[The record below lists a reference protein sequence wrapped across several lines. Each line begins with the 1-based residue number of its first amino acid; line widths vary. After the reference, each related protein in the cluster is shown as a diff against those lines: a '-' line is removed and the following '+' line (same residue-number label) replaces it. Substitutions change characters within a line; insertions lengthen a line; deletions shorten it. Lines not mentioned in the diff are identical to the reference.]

1 MAFLFGNVF
10 LLLRDGL
17 LLQSRVF
24 EAIGLVLLK
33 WGVTCSWEF
42 AVIISLL
49 VLFRSKGWVLVVL
62 TLGIIFA
69 WESDSQELRFGILQQ
84 IVEAIAATVS
94 SGGSDDFENWKKV
107 ITG

>member
-1 MAFLFGNVF
+1 MAFFIGNVF

-17 LLQSRVF
+17 LLLSRVF
-24 EAIGLVLLK
+24 EVIGNLLLK

-69 WESDSQELRFGILQQ
+69 WESDSQELRFGIFQH
-84 IVEAIAATVS
+84 ISEAFAATFS

>member
-1 MAFLFGNVF
+1 MAFLIGNVF

-17 LLQSRVF
+17 LVLGRFF
-24 EAIGLVLLK
+24 EVIGLLLLK
-33 WGVTCSWEF
+33 WEVTCSWEF

-84 IVEAIAATVS
+84 IFEAFTCHQSARPA
-94 SGGSDDFENWKKV
+94 
-107 ITG
+107 

>member
-1 MAFLFGNVF
+1 MAFLIGTVF

-17 LLQSRVF
+17 LLLSRFF
-24 EAIGLVLLK
+24 EVIGLVLVK

-49 VLFRSKGWVLVVL
+49 ILFRSKGWILVVL
-62 TLGIIFA
+62 SLGIIFA

-84 IVEAIAATVS
+84 IAEAFAAAVS